1 MIDLLYFASL
11 REQLATDKEQY
22 ETDDQ
27 VTTIAELKQQLAQ
40 RGGAWAELFTREQGP
55 LCSINQQMASED
67 SPIKSGDE
75 VAFFPPV
82 TGG

>member
-1 MIDLLYFASL
+1 MKGILIEYFEPTPLMDPNEIA
-11 REQLATDKEQY
+11 D
-22 ETDDQ
+22 
-27 VTTIAELKQQLAQ
+27 TIAELKQQLAQ